1 MEMERTFVM
10 IKPDGVQRGLVG
22 KILQRFEDRG
32 MKIAGMKLIH
42 VTGDLAGT
50 HYEEH
55 VGKSFYEPLMK
66 YIQSG
71 PVVVAVIEAPDAI
84 EQVRKMVGA
93 TNPADADVG
102 TIRHTWAQDV
112 SRNIIHAADSPASAE
127 REIGIY
133 FKEGEILDYPLSVH
147 DWMFRD

>member
-22 KILQRFEDRG
+22 KILRRFEDRG

-55 VGKSFYEPLMK
+55 VGKPFYEPLMK
-66 YIQSG
+66 YIQS
-71 PVVVAVIEAPDAI
+71 
-84 EQVRKMVGA
+84 
-93 TNPADADVG
+93 
-102 TIRHTWAQDV
+102 
-112 SRNIIHAADSPASAE
+112 
-127 REIGIY
+127 
-133 FKEGEILDYPLSVH
+133 
-147 DWMFRD
+147 

>member
-22 KILQRFEDRG
+22 KILRRFEDRG
-32 MKIAGMKLIH
+32 MKILAMKLIH
-42 VTGDLAGT
+42 VTGDLAST
-50 HYEEH
+50 HYKEH
-55 VGKSFYEPLMK
+55 VGKPFYEPLME

-71 PVVVAVIEAPDAI
+71 PVVVAVIEAPDVI

-102 TIRHTWAQDV
+102 TIRHTWAQDI
-112 SRNIIHAADSPASAE
+112 SRNIIHAADSSASAK

-133 FKEGEILDYPLSVH
+133 FKEGEILEYPLSVH